1 MRFSMIVIGLIFV
14 INPVFA
20 QDMDVARLKELEAAS
35 KPPQQTDLD
44 TFKLASAHRERAD
57 SMREKTNGLWQSW
70 LVSIC
75 EGCGPERKP
84 YFKRDASQFSEKA
97 APNAVADRGKS
108 SDMGKVAV
116 ARPQKRNSVITIAA
130 DLSDNNI
137 DQIRK
142 TPNQ

>member
-1 MRFSMIVIGLIFV
+1 MRLPMILSGLIFV
-14 INPVFA
+14 IIPAFA
-20 QDMDVARLKELEAAS
+20 QDVDVARLKELEAAS
-35 KPPQQTDLD
+35 KPRQQTDLD

-84 YFKRDASQFSEKA
+84 YFKRDASQFSTKA
-97 APNAVADRGKS
+97 VSNAVADQGRSLDIAKIAAAPS
-108 SDMGKVAV
+108 
-116 ARPQKRNSVITIAA
+116 QKRKSIVTIAA
-130 DLSDNNI
+130 DLSDSNI
-137 DQIRK
+137 DQIRR